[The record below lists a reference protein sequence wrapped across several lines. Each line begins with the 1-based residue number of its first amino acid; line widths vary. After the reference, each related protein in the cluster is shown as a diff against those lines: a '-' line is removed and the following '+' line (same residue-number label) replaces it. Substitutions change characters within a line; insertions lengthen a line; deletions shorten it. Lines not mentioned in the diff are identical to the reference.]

1 MDSLEPEARSILAE
15 GRQLYV
21 GVVTKNGPHVT
32 PELYATVGD
41 DLWFATAASTLKAKV
56 VRRDGRVAAMIRVGS
71 RAVVVTG
78 NAEEYDVADPLRLVG
93 RARDGLE
100 ALQAVGAFTLR
111 NAADLS
117 AFARDLLAGRLP
129 SRKPPRRV
137 LVRLRP
143 ETAAVVDVAG
153 LPGDRDAVVGWSHDG
168 NPLVLPARCDD
179 AMDVAWVNGAMPD
192 GLGVGD
198 GTAPACLAVDAYVS
212 PGPAAKTGLLRRGT
226 ATPIREQDVV
236 RLELS
241 AERETTWDGAET
253 NTQPAVS

>member
-1 MDSLEPEARSILAE
+1 MDSLDPEARSIFAE

-41 DLWFATAASTLKAKV
+41 DLWFATAASTLKVKA
-56 VRRDGRVAAMIRVGS
+56 VRRDGRMGAMVRVGS
-71 RAVVVTG
+71 RAAMVTG
-78 NAEEYDVADPLRLVG
+78 QAEEYDIADPRALVG
-93 RARDGLE
+93 KSRDAMK
-100 ALQAVGAFTLR
+100 ALQAMGAFAMR
-111 NAADLS
+111 NAADLGG
-117 AFARDLLAGRLP
+117 FARDLVAGRLP

-168 NPLVLPARCDD
+168 NPVVLPARCADT
-179 AMDVAWVNGAMPD
+179 MDVAWVPGSLPA
-192 GLGVGD
+192 GLDVGD
-198 GTAPACLAVDAYVS
+198 VTAPACLAVDAYVA
-212 PGPAAKTGLLRRGT
+212 PGPAAKTGLLRRGS
-226 ATPIREQDVV
+226 ATPTREQDVV
-236 RLELS
+236 RLELD

-253 NTQPAVS
+253 RTAPAP